1 MNRDLAN
8 LNLAMADQ
16 WRKNFN
22 CGVSCNEKDRKMR
35 LVQAAQPRKTIGDE
49 KWRSNQASAWSWQ
62 LEMRSEERREI
73 NLVQLRENKKGER
86 ER

>member
-35 LVQAAQPRKTIGDE
+35 LVQAAQPRKTIGGE

-62 LEMRSEERREI
+62 LEMRE
-73 NLVQLRENKKGER
+73 
-86 ER
+86 